1 MSAALEAIQQ
11 NNTLIVV
18 KAGGHEL
25 RFLILTAP
33 SPSNLAL
40 YIKDLKRHGVQNLVR
55 VCTQTYKEEVVRNHG
70 IEVHDGDGWFFED
83 GAPPPKD
90 VLYNWIGLLE
100 KEFGI
105 GNKEIEPQPGDGP
118 VQNPVPDETK
128 PCVGV
133 HCIAGLGR
141 APVLV
146 AVALIELA
154 GMPASEAVLHIRESR
169 QGCFNQEQ
177 LKWLL
182 SYKRIRKAKGNKSE
196 CCCVQ

>member
-1 MSAALEAIQQ
+1 MSTLEAIQQ

-18 KAGGHEL
+18 KAGGFEL

-33 SPSNLAL
+33 SPSNLSL
-40 YIKDLKRHGVQNLVR
+40 YIKDSN
-55 VCTQTYKEEVVRNHG
+55 
-70 IEVHDGDGWFFED
+70 GWFFED
-83 GAPPPKD
+83 GAPPPKE
-90 VLYNWIGLLE
+90 VLSNWINLLE

-105 GNKEIEPQPGDGP
+105 NNQVIEVDAAADGP
-118 VQNPVPDETK
+118 VPSPDPDDTK
-128 PCVGV
+128 RCVGV

-154 GMPASEAVLHIRESR
+154 GLPASDAVSHIREAR
-169 QGCFNQEQ
+169 NQGCFNQEQ

-182 SYKRIRKAKGNKSE
+182 KYKRMRKPKKSGKSE